1 MVKITLTLDYE
12 SYADI
17 IENHPTIAEKISDVI
32 LNPHCISWSEEVEN
46 ND

>member
-17 IENHPTIAEKISDVI
+17 IENHPTLAEKIDNII
-32 LNPHCISWSEEVEN
+32 LDNHCICWSEEVAQ
-46 ND
+46 